1 MKHTK
6 FKHVGKVYN
15 LKLNDKITCFK
26 TGEVLKV
33 VKMLD
38 NYIFTLSNEINYT
51 PNQIFNFVNG

>member
-6 FKHVGKVYN
+6 FKHVGKAYN

-33 VKMLD
+33 GRVLD
-38 NYIFTLSNEINYT
+38 NYIFTLSNEMNYT
-51 PNQIFNFVNG
+51 PNHLFNFVNG

>member
-6 FKHVGKVYN
+6 FKHVGKAYN
-15 LKLNDKITCFK
+15 LKLNDEITCSK

-33 VKMLD
+33 VKISF

-51 PNQIFNFVNG
+51 PNQLFNFVNG